1 MGNPLYYILFSLI
14 VGFFIKDSLILL
26 LIPLSFIAFFI
37 FKKRFLIALSIALTL
52 LSGSIL
58 SIQDKRITIEEN
70 DYILDMKIERALRYD
85 YIAKSGGAKMLMK
98 ANFTLF
104 EGDKIYGAFRVRE
117 IKGKTDYEKYLIE
130 SGLYYSAK
138 CTRIDSVKST
148 YGIDRVRTILINKV
162 KELYPDEK
170 TNGFINSLLWG
181 YRKDL
186 NSDLKKGFLHSGVI
200 HLIAI
205 SGQHT
210 TVIFA
215 LIMLILFP
223 LPLFRK
229 IKMLLGLLI
238 IIFYGFLTYL
248 NPPVMRAVLFISII
262 IIGQILSRDTNN
274 ENMLIISMIIM
285 LILNIGNFL
294 DEGFMLSFIAVYGL
308 FITPKIVQSK
318 NFIIKTIVA
327 SLIILLL
334 TLPFMMFRFKYVSVG
349 SPLFTII
356 LLPFF
361 NTLLP
366 LALLSIIPGLSFL
379 RIFVNA
385 LFFIIEKVI
394 LYSEKL
400 PLFFNLSIDY
410 IVFMFLFGIVFLLLN
425 KQFKLSALL
434 SALFFI
440 YSTIKI

>member
-1 MGNPLYYILFSLI
+1 
-14 VGFFIKDSLILL
+14 
-26 LIPLSFIAFFI
+26 
-37 FKKRFLIALSIALTL
+37 
-52 LSGSIL
+52 
-58 SIQDKRITIEEN
+58 
-70 DYILDMKIERALRYD
+70 
-85 YIAKSGGAKMLMK
+85 
-98 ANFTLF
+98 
-104 EGDKIYGAFRVRE
+104 
-117 IKGKTDYEKYLIE
+117 
-130 SGLYYSAK
+130 
-138 CTRIDSVKST
+138 
-148 YGIDRVRTILINKV
+148 
-162 KELYPDEK
+162 
-170 TNGFINSLLWG
+170 
-181 YRKDL
+181 L

-410 IVFMFLFGIVFLLLN
+410 IIFMFLFGIVFLLLN